1 MSARSARGGGTG
13 RSGGY
18 TKDELFGGSPGR
30 GPASGRD
37 EGKAGEGKDE
47 GKDGGDVFDGPLEL
61 EHVIGF
67 TGASPRT
74 FLALPGARERFV
86 KAMGSIAVLGDLD
99 DPHAQKLLRA
109 HDEPISALAT
119 SVDGSLLASGQ
130 VGSTHIPGFAAP
142 VVVWDRVSERA
153 LFKLRGI
160 TQRVNILEFSDDMR
174 FLAACGED
182 CVLYVWDAT
191 SGEVVFGKRYAKRL
205 SLFQWIGAMDRGRRR
220 VYRLAT
226 AVTGVAEVEHGELS
240 FDATRQ
246 QWQLASAPVVM
257 PAAGMAREYKCS
269 ALATYPSP
277 DGGEPETY
285 LLAGTMEGD
294 LLVMRLAAPARDD
307 PTLDTARLTDE
318 AAVDGAVVAM
328 SFVDGG
334 DELLVGTDS
343 GRTYRLLAGDLG
355 QPASPLTVSH
365 VGVPRDVAF
374 GARADVFASCA
385 SDGEVVV
392 WDLSTYDAIA
402 TTKRACAAPKG
413 RPADAAER
421 PRRVAQFGDGA
432 TCLAW
437 VTDVAVVAGY
447 GDCHVRCFSAAD
459 GALEWAIPTAHRRP
473 VSAIACH
480 VEQKL
485 AYLVTGSED
494 GSVRVWNLSTREVMM
509 QFAEHHKGV
518 TGLVVDA
525 ADPRLFHSG
534 GLDCAV
540 FTHDLRSEKRT
551 VSHMMREGAF
561 TGLSQRKDS
570 ERELITCDANGR
582 VLFWD
587 CDVPEPILGVSV
599 DGTTVACV
607 AVSPS
612 GRYFVLCRDEMLTIF
627 ELDANSATA
636 HPKPI
641 AEGWAHS
648 ANVTKV
654 QWSPDER
661 QLVSIGADSCIC
673 IWNFFGTSD

>member
-47 GKDGGDVFDGPLEL
+47 GKDGGD
-61 EHVIGF
+61 
-67 TGASPRT
+67 
-74 FLALPGARERFV
+74 RFV

-142 VVVWDRVSERA
+142 VVVWDRVSSA
-153 LFKLRGI
+153 LFKLRAS
-160 TQRVNILEFSDDMR
+160 RSVNILEFSDDMR

-205 SLFQWIGAMDRGRRR
+205 SLFQWIGAMDRRRRLPPRDGGDGRRR
-220 VYRLAT
+220 GRARRALLRRDAPAVAARVRARRHARRGHGARARSGGVYRASVPICTGGLLALALKPGGGADGRPAVFAGGGDGVVRRVDGYDMRWRLT
-226 AVTGVAEVEHGELS
+226 AVP
-240 FDATRQ
+240 R
-246 QWQLASAPVVM
+246 
-257 PAAGMAREYKCS
+257 ARSRC
-269 ALATYPSP
+269 
-277 DGGEPETY
+277 
-285 LLAGTMEGD
+285 
-294 LLVMRLAAPARDD
+294 R
-307 PTLDTARLTDE
+307 
-318 AAVDGAVVAM
+318 
-328 SFVDGG
+328 
-334 DELLVGTDS
+334 
-343 GRTYRLLAGDLG
+343 
-355 QPASPLTVSH
+355 
-365 VGVPRDVAF
+365 VGVPARRP
-374 GARADVFASCA
+374 GAGGVFASCA

-421 PRRVAQFGDGA
+421 PRRVAQRRRRA
-432 TCLAW
+432 CLAW

-485 AYLVTGSED
+485 AYL
-494 GSVRVWNLSTREVMM
+494 
-509 QFAEHHKGV
+509 FAEHHKGV

-673 IWNFFGTSD
+673 IWNLFGTSD

>member
-47 GKDGGDVFDGPLEL
+47 GKDGGDVFDGRLEL

-130 VGSTHIPGFAAP
+130 
-142 VVVWDRVSERA
+142 A

-277 DGGEPETY
+277 DGGEPERY

-307 PTLDTARLTDE
+307 PTLDTARSG
-318 AAVDGAVVAM
+318 AAQESDMPHFKG
-328 SFVDGG
+328 SF
-334 DELLVGTDS
+334 L
-343 GRTYRLLAGDLG
+343 GRF
-355 QPASPLTVSH
+355 PL
-365 VGVPRDVAF
+365 
-374 GARADVFASCA
+374 
-385 SDGEVVV
+385 
-392 WDLSTYDAIA
+392 
-402 TTKRACAAPKG
+402 
-413 RPADAAER
+413 
-421 PRRVAQFGDGA
+421 
-432 TCLAW
+432 
-437 VTDVAVVAGY
+437 
-447 GDCHVRCFSAAD
+447 
-459 GALEWAIPTAHRRP
+459 
-473 VSAIACH
+473 
-480 VEQKL
+480 KL

-540 FTHDLRSEKRT
+540 FTHDLRPRSA
-551 VSHMMREGAF
+551 VSPMREGAF

>member
-277 DGGEPETY
+277 DGGEPEKY

-307 PTLDTARLTDE
+307 PTLDTARSGGVYRASVPICTGGLLALALKPGGGADGRPAVFAGGGDGVVRRVDGYDMRWRLTDE

-402 TTKRACAAPKG
+402 TTKRACA
-413 RPADAAER
+413 
-421 PRRVAQFGDGA
+421 
-432 TCLAW
+432 CLLY
-437 VTDVAVVAGY
+437 T
-447 GDCHVRCFSAAD
+447 
-459 GALEWAIPTAHRRP
+459 
-473 VSAIACH
+473 
-480 VEQKL
+480 
-485 AYLVTGSED
+485 
-494 GSVRVWNLSTREVMM
+494 
-509 QFAEHHKGV
+509 
-518 TGLVVDA
+518 
-525 ADPRLFHSG
+525 
-534 GLDCAV
+534 
-540 FTHDLRSEKRT
+540 
-551 VSHMMREGAF
+551 
-561 TGLSQRKDS
+561 
-570 ERELITCDANGR
+570 
-582 VLFWD
+582 
-587 CDVPEPILGVSV
+587 
-599 DGTTVACV
+599 
-607 AVSPS
+607 SPS
-612 GRYFVLCRDEMLTIF
+612 PRDATLSRMPS
-627 ELDANSATA
+627 SA
-636 HPKPI
+636 
-641 AEGWAHS
+641 
-648 ANVTKV
+648 
-654 QWSPDER
+654 
-661 QLVSIGADSCIC
+661 
-673 IWNFFGTSD
+673 

>member
-1 MSARSARGGGTG
+1 
-13 RSGGY
+13 
-18 TKDELFGGSPGR
+18 
-30 GPASGRD
+30 
-37 EGKAGEGKDE
+37 
-47 GKDGGDVFDGPLEL
+47 
-61 EHVIGF
+61 
-67 TGASPRT
+67 
-74 FLALPGARERFV
+74 
-86 KAMGSIAVLGDLD
+86 MGSIAVLGDLD

-119 SVDGSLLASGQ
+119 SVDGSLLASG
-130 VGSTHIPGFAAP
+130 
-142 VVVWDRVSERA
+142 
-153 LFKLRGI
+153 
-160 TQRVNILEFSDDMR
+160 QRVNILEFSDDMR

-226 AVTGVAEVEHGELS
+226 AVTGVA
-240 FDATRQ
+240 
-246 QWQLASAPVVM
+246 
-257 PAAGMAREYKCS
+257 
-269 ALATYPSP
+269 
-277 DGGEPETY
+277 
-285 LLAGTMEGD
+285 
-294 LLVMRLAAPARDD
+294 
-307 PTLDTARLTDE
+307 
-318 AAVDGAVVAM
+318 
-328 SFVDGG
+328 
-334 DELLVGTDS
+334 
-343 GRTYRLLAGDLG
+343 
-355 QPASPLTVSH
+355 
-365 VGVPRDVAF
+365 
-374 GARADVFASCA
+374 
-385 SDGEVVV
+385 EVVV

-534 GLDCAV
+534 GLDCA
-540 FTHDLRSEKRT
+540 
-551 VSHMMREGAF
+551 
-561 TGLSQRKDS
+561 RKDS

-587 CDVPEPILGVSV
+587 CDVRAHSGVSV